1 MMQSVNVP
9 SIDRIFLLHIQ
20 EFVYTFILNKIFHF
34 MKVALVQFKA
44 SVNKEENLKKI
55 ISYISKASS
64 KKALLCAFPE
74 FMMFYTKSSQTSKEL
89 ASLSETINGNFISSI
104 SKAAKENRIQVVGS
118 FYEKSKKNDRV
129 YDTSFVI
136 NNSGKVIST
145 YRKIHL
151 YDALGF
157 KESDKMIPGS
167 KITKPIGTSIG
178 KIGMMICYDL
188 RFPEM
193 SRALAIAGSEVLIV
207 PSAWVKGPMK
217 EEHWITINKTR
228 AIENGCY
235 VIAPD
240 QVGNIYCGRSLVVD
254 PYGKV
259 LVDMKKKQ
267 GISFVD
273 IDLKKVKEIRKVL
286 PLLKNRR
293 ADTYSTLKV

>member
-1 MMQSVNVP
+1 
-9 SIDRIFLLHIQ
+9 
-20 EFVYTFILNKIFHF
+20 
-34 MKVALVQFKA
+34 MKAAVVQFKA
-44 SVNKEENLKKI
+44 STNKENNLKKI
-55 ISYISKASS
+55 ISYISKAAS
-64 KKALLCAFPE
+64 KNATLCAFPE
-74 FMMFYTKSSQTSKEL
+74 FMMFYTSSSQTPKKL
-89 ASLSETINGNFISSI
+89 ASLAETINGNFVTTVA
-104 SKAAKENRIQVVGS
+104 KAAKDNRIQVIGS
-118 FYEKSKKNDRV
+118 FYEKSRKKDRV

-136 NNSGKVIST
+136 NQSGKVIST

-157 KESDKMIPGS
+157 RESDKMTSGS
-167 KITKPIGTSIG
+167 KIAKPVMTSLG
-178 KIGMMICYDL
+178 KVGMMICYDL

-193 SRALAIAGSEVLIV
+193 SRSLAVAGSEVLVV
-207 PSAWVKGPMK
+207 PSAWVKGNMK

-259 LVDMKKKQ
+259 LLDMKKKQ
-267 GISFVD
+267 GIGFVN
-273 IDLKKVKEIRKVL
+273 IDLNKVKQIRKVL

-293 ADTYSTLKV
+293 TDIYPTLKA

>member
-1 MMQSVNVP
+1 MAYFSFVP
-9 SIDRIFLLHIQ
+9 QVYLFIVTCSINL
-20 EFVYTFILNKIFHF
+20 V
-34 MKVALVQFKA
+34 KVAVVQFKA
-44 SVNKEENLKKI
+44 STDKEANLKKI
-55 ISYISKASS
+55 LSYISKAAS
-64 KKALLCAFPE
+64 KNATVCAFPE
-74 FMMFYTKSSQTSKEL
+74 FMMFYTNSSQTPRQLSD
-89 ASLSETINGNFISSI
+89 LSEMIKGNFVTTIA
-104 SKAAKENRIQVVGS
+104 KAAKENKIQVIGS
-118 FYEKSKKNDRV
+118 FYEKSRTKDRV
-129 YDTSFVI
+129 YDTAFVI
-136 NNSGKVIST
+136 DKSGVVIST

-157 KESDKMIPGS
+157 RESDKMISGS
-167 KITKPIGTSIG
+167 KISKPVQTSIG

-193 SRALAIAGSEVLIV
+193 SRSLAVAGSEVLV
-207 PSAWVKGPMK
+207 APSAWVKGHMK

-259 LVDMKKKQ
+259 LLDMKKRQ
-267 GISFVD
+267 GIGFVK
-273 IDLKKVKEIRKVL
+273 IDLNMVKETRKIL

-293 ADTYSTLKV
+293 TDVYSTLKA